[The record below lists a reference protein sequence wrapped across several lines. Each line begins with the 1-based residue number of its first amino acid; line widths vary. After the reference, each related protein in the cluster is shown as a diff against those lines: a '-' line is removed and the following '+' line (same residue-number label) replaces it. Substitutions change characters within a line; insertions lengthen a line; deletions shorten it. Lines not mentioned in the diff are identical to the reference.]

1 MNNQPSSFVFVNTNT
16 HALLSSMMIDNVRK
30 LSERRVSNKSL
41 TDGLG
46 LDVKNKVLPDGINE
60 YISPG
65 QTLSFIPLST
75 IEK

>member
-1 MNNQPSSFVFVNTNT
+1 
-16 HALLSSMMIDNVRK
+16 MMIDNVRK

-75 IEK
+75 FEK